1 LQLVSSTGIKKGDAA
16 LAEVKAS
23 FKRNNILSE
32 WKIDSASKVG
42 FEGS

>member
-16 LAEVKAS
+16 LAEVKAA